1 MYKEGLGL
9 PCIFIKYERVIC
21 VSYLK
26 ELSLLIKESK
36 NNKLKWQNEPINEQ
50 KQEVEAPK
58 KTRTPKKKGDK

>member
-1 MYKEGLGL
+1 M
-9 PCIFIKYERVIC
+9 
-21 VSYLK
+21 SYLK